1 MYDEP
6 ADLIASHEATLDTLG
21 LLLGDSSSEVSRGK
35 GWTISEIV
43 NHMLDTERRF
53 VGRVGRMRRE
63 SNPAM
68 RIMPDADYTK
78 LSVLRAW
85 KQFYDLRRRHI
96 RLLRSLKPDEWD
108 RPGVLTPVGDITI
121 ASLTRHA
128 AAHDVTHIAQ
138 IARRLSGRTD

>member
-21 LLLGDSSSEVSRGK
+21 LLIGDSSAEVSGGK

-43 NHMLDTERRF
+43 NHLLDTDRRF
-53 VGRVGRMRRE
+53 IGRIQRMRRE
-63 SNPAM
+63 NNPKM
-68 RIMPDADYTK
+68 RILPDPDYK
-78 LSVLRAW
+78 QLSVLKAW

-96 RLLRSLKPDEWD
+96 QLLRSLKSNEWD
-108 RPGVLTPVGDITI
+108 RPGVLIPVGDITI

-128 AAHDVTHIAQ
+128 AAHDSTHIAQ